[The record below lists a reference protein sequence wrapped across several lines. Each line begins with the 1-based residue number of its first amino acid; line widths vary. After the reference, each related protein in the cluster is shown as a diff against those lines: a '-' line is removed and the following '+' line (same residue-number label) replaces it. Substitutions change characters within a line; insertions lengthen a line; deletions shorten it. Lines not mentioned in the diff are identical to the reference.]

1 MPKFISGI
9 SRDDNSDFKLVD
21 AEDINIRG
29 GNDLTGITL
38 ADDDSLVIDDSSL
51 FGASPNGTEDTTGK
65 AVLSQL
71 KTYIAGM
78 FSNNT
83 ETFISAAHDTV
94 TNTIDLVVPV
104 LDEDNMSTDSNTHLA
119 TQQSIKAYVDSSVTS
134 AGGGDITGVTIQTDT
149 GSGSK
154 ATDDDGSAD
163 FIINGGGGISVT
175 NSAQTITVTGAS
187 EGFSVAMAIAL
198 G

>member
-83 ETFISAAHDTV
+83 ETFISATHDINV
-94 TNTIDLVVPV
+94 SV
-104 LDEDNMSTDSNTHLA
+104 LFEN
-119 TQQSIKAYVDSSVTS
+119 IP
-134 AGGGDITGVTIQTDT
+134 
-149 GSGSK
+149 
-154 ATDDDGSAD
+154 
-163 FIINGGGGISVT
+163 
-175 NSAQTITVTGAS
+175 
-187 EGFSVAMAIAL
+187 AI
-198 G
+198 